1 MLEPGDKV
9 CYKNNSTKVAV
20 VRDASYNEGMVLL
33 DWPHGAI
40 SAAYIDDLLLVQ
52 SNEPVLGV
60 GNPNKTFKRKE
71 SEGAGPMLYPPIEW

>member
-20 VRDASYNEGMVLL
+20 VRGGSYHKGMVLL
-33 DWPHGAI
+33 AWPHGAI
-40 SAAYIDDLLLVQ
+40 SSAYIDDLLLVQ

-60 GNPNKTFKRKE
+60 GNPNSTFKRSQRRTKW
-71 SEGAGPMLYPPIEW
+71 SPD